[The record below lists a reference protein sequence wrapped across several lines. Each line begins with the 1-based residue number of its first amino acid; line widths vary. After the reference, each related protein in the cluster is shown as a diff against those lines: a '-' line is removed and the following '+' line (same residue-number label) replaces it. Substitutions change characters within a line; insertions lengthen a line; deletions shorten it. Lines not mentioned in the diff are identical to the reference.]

1 MKWKEFREI
10 CNKHG
15 IVVEKNHY
23 YSEIRFVD
31 IPKTKQYFKRRPQ
44 ACIFEVSG
52 DFCKDEEDMKIMEK
66 WCGWGSNKYDKAPI
80 FYFQM
85 RDWDEM
91 PDWKIKDCI
100 KKGGTTPT
108 TLFKYWGMQ
117 RIPICTKEKLEWAIK
132 DFYSKL
138 DIVANVVKDVDLNN
152 LSVEW
157 KSKQTEVERLT
168 KELES
173 IENKYT
179 QIFRKQ
185 AKMHEDF

>member
-1 MKWKEFREI
+1 
-10 CNKHG
+10 
-15 IVVEKNHY
+15 
-23 YSEIRFVD
+23 
-31 IPKTKQYFKRRPQ
+31 
-44 ACIFEVSG
+44 
-52 DFCKDEEDMKIMEK
+52 MKIMEK

-91 PDWKIKDCI
+91 PDWKSKDCI